1 MKLKIIYIFLF
12 LPGHIFSQSS
22 ILSTG
27 NWIKIGIVNSGI
39 YKVDKDIFTTNGVDY
54 NLIDPSTIQ
63 IFGSGYNGKLP
74 QKNSLSNEISPKE
87 IKIKFF
93 GNNNDVFEE
102 DEYIYFYAQ
111 SSDRVF
117 YDSINDKMQH
127 EKNIY
132 SDSSFY
138 LLTYNQSTGKR
149 IDEYNNDFLFDSLSN
164 MVYHFS
170 YNEPD
175 IYSIIQSGRE
185 WYGTIF
191 SSNQFDEF
199 SLMNY
204 EPNTDL
210 NMEFKFLSRSI
221 SDSEFSVFI
230 NNNLADN
237 VKLENIKE
245 SIYGDKGLLTSK
257 KILYPITD
265 SNPKKL
271 KISYF
276 GSSSSIAYLDYFTL
290 SGKIK
295 LSYNQNQIIYFTKPS
310 NNKNFIKYDIDSDKE
325 VSIWDISDPYSIN
338 SHMLFED
345 NNNIHYISNAKIYS
359 LNIIFSLNDI
369 LVPPYFNKISNSD
382 ILNHSNP
389 DLLIITNELFIEN
402 ANTIKKLREEKD
414 NLVVKV
420 VLVSSIYNQFSSG
433 SPDVTAI
440 RNYIKHVYNTSSEKL
455 KYILLF
461 GDCSYDF
468 KDRVPNNTNYL
479 PIYQSYN
486 SINNIYSFS
495 SDDYYGFLD
504 DDEGEWV
511 ENNSGDHLLDVGI
524 GRIPSKNKEEA
535 NAYVE
540 KLLRYSE
547 RKNLIGDWK
556 NDIYLVADDGDNNV
570 HQNDAEQHF
579 NLLNNENKNFNINKI
594 YLDSYKQELVNGIK
608 SSPETKLLLDKA
620 VEKGSLILNY
630 VGHGNEFLWTEEK
643 ILNENSIYN
652 WKNRMK
658 LPLFITATCEFGKF
672 DDPLITS
679 GGEMLLNKS
688 DGGAIALLTTTRPVF
703 SKSNFKLNNQFY
715 KNVFKKINGKYQRLG
730 DIFKNTKNNS
740 LSGPINRNFAF
751 LGDPSMK
758 LAYPSYNLILD
769 SPDTIKALGKV
780 MINGYVSNLSEEKV
794 DGFNGDLYVDIFDK
808 ISLKKTLGDE
818 SDSFTFYEWDNKIFK
833 GLVEVNNGN
842 FSFEFIVPKNIE
854 YIYGEGRMTFF
865 ATDTASFL
873 DASSSNNFIIGG
885 TSDEYVEDL
894 VPPTIDIFID
904 SYDFISGNSV
914 SKDPL
919 LIVDLYDFSGINI
932 TEKNSFQTMRA
943 ILDDSVEIKLNN
955 YFITNKNKFK
965 EGVVRYPLTGLKV
978 GKHKIKIIVSDSYNN
993 LSSKSVVFVID
1004 DSNLFNIYNLMN
1016 YPNPFY
1022 DQTTFSFNHD
1032 DDEKPLLIDL
1042 EIIDLRGNLL
1052 YKYEELIEYS
1062 DSHIDGIK
1070 WDGRDMNN
1078 NLLPQG
1084 IYIYKLHVKNL
1095 YDNSSITTFNKMI
1108 KRN

>member
-1 MKLKIIYIFLF
+1 MKLKFIYILFF
-12 LPGHIFSQSS
+12 LPIHIFSQSS

-27 NWIKIGIVNSGI
+27 NWIKISIVNSGI
-39 YKVDKDIFTTNGVDY
+39 YRIDKNIFLESGVDY
-54 NLIDPSTIQ
+54 NLINPKTIQ
-63 IFGSGYNGKLP
+63 VFGSGYNGKLP
-74 QKNSLSNEISPKE
+74 QKNSLSNEVSPKE

-93 GNNNDVFEE
+93 GNNNDVFDD

-111 SSDRVF
+111 SSDRIF
-117 YDSINDKMQH
+117 YDSITDEMKH
-127 EKNIY
+127 ENNIY

-138 LLTYNQSTGKR
+138 LLTFNQNIGKR
-149 IDEYNNDFLFDSLSN
+149 IDEFNNDLLFDSLSN

-170 YNEPD
+170 YNELD

-191 SSNQFDEF
+191 SSNQLEEFD
-199 SLMNY
+199 LMNF
-204 EPNTDL
+204 EPSTDL
-210 NMEFKFLSRSI
+210 SMEFRFLSRST
-221 SDSEFSVFI
+221 SDSEFSIFI
-230 NNNLADN
+230 NNDLADN
-237 VKLENIKE
+237 IKLQNIKE

-257 KILYPITD
+257 KIVYPIVD

-276 GSSSSIAYLDYFTL
+276 GSSSSIAYLDYFSL

-295 LSYNQNQIIYFTKPS
+295 LSYNQNQLIYFTKPT
-310 NNKNFIKYDIDSDKE
+310 NNKNFIKYNIDSNKE
-325 VSIWDISDPYSIN
+325 VSIWNITDPYSIN
-338 SHMLFED
+338 SYKIYEE
-345 NNNIHYISNAKIYS
+345 NNNFHYISNAKTHS
-359 LNIIFSLNDI
+359 SNIIFSLSDI
-369 LVPPYFNKISNSD
+369 LVPSYFKKVSNSN
-382 ILNHSNP
+382 ILNHTNP
-389 DLLIITNELFIEN
+389 DLLIITNELFFEHAI
-402 ANTIKKLREEKD
+402 TIKKLREEKD
-414 NLVVKV
+414 NLDVEV
-420 VLVSSIYNQFSSG
+420 VLVNTIYNQFSSG
-433 SPDVTAI
+433 GPDVSSI
-440 RNYIKHVYNTSSEKL
+440 RNYIKYVFNTSSEKL

-468 KDRVPNNTNYL
+468 KDRIPNNTNYL

-504 DDEGEWV
+504 DDEGEWI

-524 GRIPSKNKEEA
+524 GRISSKNKEEA

-556 NDIYLVADDGDNNV
+556 NDIYLIADDGDNNV
-570 HQNDAEQHF
+570 HQNDAELHF
-579 NLLNNENKNFNINKI
+579 NLLNSENKNFNINKI
-594 YLDSYKQELVNGIK
+594 YLDYYKQELVDGVK
-608 SSPETKLLLDKA
+608 TSPETKSLLDQA
-620 VEKGSLILNY
+620 IDKGSLILNY

-643 ILNENSIYN
+643 ILNENSIYS

-679 GGEMLLNKS
+679 GGEMLLNKI

-703 SKSNFKLNNQFY
+703 SKSNFKLNNEFY
-715 KNVFKKINGKYQRLG
+715 KNVFKKENGKYLRLG

-769 SPDTIKALGKV
+769 SPDTIKALGK
-780 MINGYVSNLSEEKV
+780 IIIKGYISGQNGDKV
-794 DGFNGDLYVDIFDK
+794 NDFNGDLYVDIFDK
-808 ISLKKTLGDE
+808 ITLKKTLGDE
-818 SDSFTFYEWDNKIFK
+818 SDPFTFYDWENKIFK
-833 GLVEVNNGN
+833 GLVEVKNGN

-854 YIYGEGRMTFF
+854 YKYGKGRMTFF
-865 ATDTASFL
+865 ATDTTSFL
-873 DASSSNNFIIGG
+873 DASSSNDFIIGG
-885 TSDEYVEDL
+885 TSDEYIEDL
-894 VPPTIDIFID
+894 VPPTIDIYID

-919 LIVDLYDFSGINI
+919 LIVDIYDLSGINI
-932 TEKNSFQTMRA
+932 TEKNPFQTMRA
-943 ILDDSVEIKLNN
+943 VLDDSVEIKLND

-965 EGVVRYPLTGLKV
+965 EGVVRYPLTGLKI

-993 LSSKSVVFVID
+993 LSSKSVVFDID

-1022 DQTTFSFNHD
+1022 YETTFSFDHD
-1032 DDEKPLLIDL
+1032 DKEKPLLINI
-1042 EIIDLRGNLL
+1042 EIIDLSGKVL
-1052 YKYEELIEYS
+1052 YKYEQLIEYS
-1062 DSHIDGIK
+1062 NSHIDGIT
-1070 WDGRDMNN
+1070 WEGRDMNN

-1084 IYIYKLHVKNL
+1084 IYIYKLQVKNL

>member
-1 MKLKIIYIFLF
+1 MKLKFIYILFF
-12 LPGHIFSQSS
+12 LPGYIFSQSS

-39 YKVDKDIFTTNGVDY
+39 YRIDKDVFTTNGIDY
-54 NLIDPSTIQ
+54 NLINPKTLQ
-63 IFGSGYNGKLP
+63 LFGNGYNGKLP

-87 IKIKFF
+87 IAIKFF

-102 DEYIYFYAQ
+102 GEYIYFYAQ
-111 SSDRVF
+111 SSDKVF
-117 YDSINDKMQH
+117 YDSINNEMQH

-138 LLTYNQSTGKR
+138 LLTYNQNIGKR
-149 IDEYNNDFLFDSLSN
+149 IDEYNNGLLFDSLSN

-170 YNEPD
+170 YNESD

-185 WYGTIF
+185 WYGKIF
-191 SSNQFDEF
+191 SSNQFEEF
-199 SLMNY
+199 NLMNY
-204 EPNTDL
+204 EPDADL
-210 NMEFKFLSRSI
+210 DMEFKFLSRST
-221 SDSEFSVFI
+221 SDSEFSVSI
-230 NNNLADN
+230 NNNLIEN
-237 VKLENIKE
+237 IKLQNIKE
-245 SIYGDKGLLTSK
+245 SIYGDKGLITSK
-257 KILYPITD
+257 KILYPIIDT
-265 SNPKKL
+265 NQKKL

-276 GSSSSIAYLDYFTL
+276 GSSSSIAYLDYFSL

-295 LSYNQNQIIYFTKPS
+295 LLYNQNQIIYFTKPS
-310 NNKNFIKYDIDSDKE
+310 NKNFIKYNIDSNKE
-325 VSIWDISDPYSIN
+325 VSIWDISNPYSIK
-338 SHMLFED
+338 SHKIYED
-345 NNNIHYISNAKIYS
+345 NNKFHYISNAKIYS
-359 LNIIFSLNDI
+359 SNIIFSLNDI
-369 LVPPYFNKISNSD
+369 LVPKYFKEISNSN

-389 DLLIITNELFIEN
+389 DLVIITNELFIEN

-414 NLVVKV
+414 NLDVEV
-420 VLVSSIYNQFSSG
+420 VLVNSIFNQFSSG
-433 SPDVTAI
+433 SQDVSAI
-440 RNYIKHVYNTSSEKL
+440 RNYIKYVYNSSSEKL

-504 DDEGEWV
+504 DDEGEWF
-511 ENNSGDHLLDVGI
+511 ENNSGDHFLDVGI
-524 GRIPSKNKEEA
+524 GRISSKNKDEA

-540 KLLRYSE
+540 KLLRYSK

-594 YLDSYKQELVNGIK
+594 YLDYYKQELVDGIK
-608 SSPETKLLLDKA
+608 SSPETKLLLDQA
-620 VEKGSLILNY
+620 INKGSLILNY

-643 ILNENSIYN
+643 ILNENSIYS

-679 GGEMLLNKS
+679 GGEMLLNKI

-715 KNVFKKINGKYQRLG
+715 KHVFKKVDGKYQRLG

-758 LAYPSYNLILD
+758 LAYPSYNLILE

-780 MINGYVSNLSEEKV
+780 MINGYISNLNEDKV

-833 GLVEVNNGN
+833 GLVEVKNGN

-854 YIYGEGRMTFF
+854 YQYGEGRMTFF
-865 ATDTASFL
+865 ATDTSSFL
-873 DASSSNNFIIGG
+873 DASSSNDYIIGG
-885 TSDEYVEDL
+885 TSNGYIEDL

-904 SYDFISGNSV
+904 NYDFISGNSV

-943 ILDDSVEIKLNN
+943 VLDDSVEIKLND

-965 EGVVRYPLTGLKV
+965 EGVVRYPLTGLKI
-978 GKHKIKIIVSDSYNN
+978 GKHIIKIIVSDSYNN

-1004 DSNLFNIYNLMN
+1004 DSNLFNIYNFMN

-1022 DQTTFSFNHD
+1022 DQTTFSFDHD
-1032 DDEKPLLIDL
+1032 DAEKPLLINL

-1052 YKYEELIEYS
+1052 YKYEELVEYS
-1062 DSHIDGIK
+1062 NSHIDGIK